1 MWGWVADRYG
11 SKPIMLW
18 GLLLRL
24 SLPVFW
30 MFMPK
35 NTEASLYIAASIAL
49 FQGIADMGWGI
60 GSARM
65 LYVNIVPVAKRSDY
79 MALYNAWTGIAGGF
93 SQIIGGQILVLSLG
107 LQGQFFFVELN
118 PYIPLFLIGITL
130 PALSIWIMNTIR
142 AEDTLGIGEF
152 AGIFFRGNP
161 FLAMTSL
168 IRYNLARSEEATVRV
183 TERLGEARSPLAVD
197 ELLEVLKDPRFNV
210 RFEAIISI
218 SRMPPEPRLI
228 DALIEILHGSE
239 LALSV
244 VAAWALGRIGDPHA
258 YEPLREGL
266 YSEYRSI
273 QAHSARALGA
283 LGNTEIVPILLER
296 LNAETDK
303 GLQMAYASALGN
315 LQAREATDKLLEL
328 LCETENEGARME
340 LALTLARIL
349 GDEHHFIH
357 LLRSVRA
364 DTGTA
369 IAQEING
376 LKRKLSRDSNTPH
389 PQIAVMCDECADYF
403 ARSELESGITCL
415 SKLIQAL
422 PLEEYNAPSR
432 SVLRECAERMAQF
445 GARHMEYVLLTLHTL
460 SMAGR

>member
-1 MWGWVADRYG
+1 
-11 SKPIMLW
+11 
-18 GLLLRL
+18 
-24 SLPVFW
+24 
-30 MFMPK
+30 
-35 NTEASLYIAASIAL
+35 
-49 FQGIADMGWGI
+49 
-60 GSARM
+60 
-65 LYVNIVPVAKRSDY
+65 

-93 SQIIGGQILVLSLG
+93 SQIIGGQILALSIG
-107 LQGQFFFVELN
+107 ISGQFFFLELN
-118 PYIPLFLIGITL
+118 PYIPLFLMGIVL
-130 PALSIWIMNTIR
+130 PAISIWIMNSIS
-142 AEDTLGIGEF
+142 AEDTLGLGEF

-183 TERLGEARSPLAVD
+183 TERMGEARSPLAVD

-283 LGNTEIVPILLER
+283 LGNTEIIPILLER
-296 LNAETDK
+296 LQTESDK

-315 LQAREATDKLLEL
+315 LQAREATGKLLDL
-328 LCETENEGARME
+328 LNETENEGARME

-364 DTGTA
+364 DAGTA
-369 IAQEING
+369 TAQEING
-376 LKRKLSRDSNTPH
+376 LKRKLSREQATHD
-389 PQIAVMCDECADYF
+389 QIAALCDECADYF
-403 ARSELESGITCL
+403 ARADMESGITCL
-415 SKLIQAL
+415 SKLIHVL
-422 PLEEYNAPSR
+422 LLEEYDATSR
-432 SVLRECAERMAQF
+432 SILRECAERMTEY